1 MLCEGPDRESLG
13 SGVWSALM
21 CDMLVCLVVKLS
33 EYRLSAFVVDIH
45 IDNFSF
51 SSGSHT

>member
-13 SGVWSALM
+13 SGVCSALM

-33 EYRLSAFVVDIH
+33 EYRVSAFVVDMTLSK
-45 IDNFSF
+45 FF
-51 SSGSHT
+51 LML